1 MRLGTFLAAATLL
14 SVAACA
20 PYPPPGPPV
29 AYVPAPANPSGT
41 TQQQPA
47 QPVAAPAYAYGY
59 WGGYP
64 YAVDPWCYWDDWCGW
79 DPWWGFG
86 GFAFIG
92 HFHHHGHGHGH
103 FHHGFGHRGGGFGHH
118 R

>member
-1 MRLGTFLAAATLL
+1 MRLGTFLAAAALL

-29 AYVPAPANPSGT
+29 AYVPAPATPDPNGT
-41 TQQQPA
+41 PQQPA
-47 QPVAAPAYAYGY
+47 APPAYAYGY

-64 YAVDPWCYWDDWCGW
+64 YAADPWCYWDDWCGW
-79 DPWWGFG
+79 DPWWGWGFG
-86 GFAFIG
+86 GFAFVG

-103 FHHGFGHRGGGFGHH
+103 FHHGFSHPMGGFGHH